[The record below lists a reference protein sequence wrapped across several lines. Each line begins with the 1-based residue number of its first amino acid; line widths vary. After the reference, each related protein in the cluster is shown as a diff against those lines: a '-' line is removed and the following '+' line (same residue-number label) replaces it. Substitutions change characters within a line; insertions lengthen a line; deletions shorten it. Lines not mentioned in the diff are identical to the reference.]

1 MTNQA
6 VFNALCYE
14 LGLFL
19 IRKRPSLALHPWVKM
34 LMAWCRPDWA
44 AWKAEHTLR
53 EVDRQ
58 AKDLVEQW
66 EAEHRHDVSERL
78 AHKAQELF
86 PTAKITPL
94 PNATVP
100 SVMIEHQAPPE
111 ASDAVKAL
119 GGEIRITWTL
129 DGEAPQTPER

>member
-1 MTNQA
+1 MTGQA
-6 VFNALCYE
+6 IFNALCYE

-53 EVDRQ
+53 VVDRQ

-66 EAEHRHDVSERL
+66 EAEHRHDVSEKL
-78 AHKAQELF
+78 AHKAQKLF
-86 PTAKITPL
+86 PEAKITPL
-94 PNATVP
+94 PNAVVP
-100 SVMIEHQAPPE
+100 SMMIEHQAPPD

-119 GGEIRITWTL
+119 GGEMRITWTL
-129 DGEAPQTPER
+129 DGQPPLVHGQ